1 MPYRSSLSPPH
12 KIKLN
17 GYFVL
22 YLTLPFSLGY
32 TFLLHQSKK
41 NTVVFSHGHAMSIEY
56 CKRDTNKR
64 QHTTATTTAKLVAV
78 VPYYPL
84 RCGVVKA
91 CETETCENDACAAAA
106 ARVWFVLTVPC
117 AVRVCVCVRF
127 FMILFMASAI
137 SRTWCQGSWAATI
150 FCYTYTHSLT
160 DLLAT
165 VHHSIRIRIVNRG
178 KIGCVSPGPSESI
191 RRFLSFSS
199 SSSSSK

>member
-22 YLTLPFSLGY
+22 YLTLPFFLGY

-84 RCGVVKA
+84 RCGVW
-91 CETETCENDACAAAA
+91 NRD
-106 ARVWFVLTVPC
+106 
-117 AVRVCVCVRF
+117 VRKWCLCCCSCMVRSHSSLCRSCVCVCAIFYDIVYGVCYITHVVPG
-127 FMILFMASAI
+127 ILGCHNFLLHI
-137 SRTWCQGSWAATI
+137 
-150 FCYTYTHSLT
+150 YSLT
-160 DLLAT
+160 HLLAT

>member
-22 YLTLPFSLGY
+22 YLTLPFFLGY

-117 AVRVCVCVRF
+117 AVRVCVCAIFYDIVYGVCYITHVVPG
-127 FMILFMASAI
+127 ILGCHNFLLHI
-137 SRTWCQGSWAATI
+137 
-150 FCYTYTHSLT
+150 YSLT
-160 DLLAT
+160 HLLAT

>member
-1 MPYRSSLSPPH
+1 MSYRSSLSPPH

-160 DLLAT
+160 Y
-165 VHHSIRIRIVNRG
+165 
-178 KIGCVSPGPSESI
+178 SPLYNILSE
-191 RRFLSFSS
+191 FEL
-199 SSSSSK
+199 